1 MPQRKSSKSIAGRRL
16 STTDRP
22 GANLLGD
29 EKTGGRDRALAG
41 DHISKARLDCRRG
54 RAQKTIPRPQ
64 NPPPY
69 SPPSPHSLRGRDERS
84 VWGDRMIGGSPSI
97 LRQEDDPGPNSLP
110 GQGPRAQRW
119 HELSH
124 GRSSPKSLRS
134 HGAKLA
140 SPTTSSP
147 DDRHRSDLR
156 PMPHFE
162 LCGRPNRSGG
172 PI

>member
-1 MPQRKSSKSIAGRRL
+1 MARSVAAAVLLQSGDTSHGAGWRVAHNRATLSIL
-16 STTDRP
+16 S
-22 GANLLGD
+22 
-29 EKTGGRDRALAG
+29 
-41 DHISKARLDCRRG
+41 
-54 RAQKTIPRPQ
+54 
-64 NPPPY
+64 PPPKP
-69 SPPSPHSLRGRDERS
+69 SPILHPSPHMLRGRDERS
-84 VWGDRMIGGSPSI
+84 VRGDRMIGGAPSI